1 MNNLRK
7 FLRFFL
13 LLKATTVGNEFSVSG
28 AKNPSTVIFVTRD
41 EADNEYENFSILSS
55 VRARKTF
62 WRENVI
68 AVAIRVSA

>member
-68 AVAIRVSA
+68 AVAIRVLA